1 MSKFLQ
7 ININNYVKLHLI
19 IIIIAGVLQIVLF
32 FKVWVMTND
41 VRKIREKMDADLEID
56 RIDKMRIALLRGDKQ
71 KAIELLTDKLATEL
85 VKKSSEDNI
94 SPEGIKIIKEKYAEE
109 FAKLGVDE
117 LPIRMS
123 TPKKK
128 LMVL

>member
-1 MSKFLQ
+1 MEILTA
-7 ININNYVKLHLI
+7 
-19 IIIIAGVLQIVLF
+19 IIAIVVGVLQIVLF

-56 RIDKMRIALLRGDKQ
+56 RIDKIRIALLKGDKQ
-71 KAIELLTDKLATEL
+71 QAIELLTDKLATEL

-94 SPEGIKIIKEKYAEE
+94 SPEYIQKLKENYAKE

-117 LPIRMS
+117 LPIKDVY
-123 TPKKK
+123 TQKEING
-128 LMVL
+128 LMRRF

>member
-1 MSKFLQ
+1 MSNF
-7 ININNYVKLHLI
+7 ILI

-109 FAKLGVDE
+109 FARLGVDE
-117 LPIRMS
+117 LPIKDVY
-123 TPKKK
+123 TQKEING
-128 LMVL
+128 LMRRF

>member
-1 MSKFLQ
+1 MSNF
-7 ININNYVKLHLI
+7 ILI
-19 IIIIAGVLQIVLF
+19 ITIITGVLQIVLF

-56 RIDKMRIALLRGDKQ
+56 RIDKIRIALLKGDKQ

-94 SPEGIKIIKEKYAEE
+94 SPEYIQKLKENYAKE

-117 LPIRMS
+117 LPIKDVY
-123 TPKKK
+123 TQKEING
-128 LMVL
+128 LMRRF

>member
-1 MSKFLQ
+1 MSNF
-7 ININNYVKLHLI
+7 ILI

-41 VRKIREKMDADLEID
+41 VRKIREKMDADFEID

-117 LPIRMS
+117 LPIKDVY
-123 TPKKK
+123 TQKEING
-128 LMVL
+128 LMRRF

>member
-1 MSKFLQ
+1 MSNF
-7 ININNYVKLHLI
+7 ILI
-19 IIIIAGVLQIVLF
+19 ITIITGVLQIVLF

-117 LPIRMS
+117 LPIKDVY
-123 TPKKK
+123 TQKEING
-128 LMVL
+128 LMRRF

>member
-1 MSKFLQ
+1 MSNF
-7 ININNYVKLHLI
+7 ILI
-19 IIIIAGVLQIVLF
+19 ITIITGVLQIVLF

-56 RIDKMRIALLRGDKQ
+56 RIDKIRIALLKGDKQ

-94 SPEGIKIIKEKYAEE
+94 SPEYIPVGGIKLE
-109 FAKLGVDE
+109 
-117 LPIRMS
+117 
-123 TPKKK
+123 
-128 LMVL
+128 

>member
-1 MSKFLQ
+1 MSNF
-7 ININNYVKLHLI
+7 ILI

-71 KAIELLTDKLATEL
+71 KAIEMLTDKLATEL

-117 LPIRMS
+117 LPIKDVY
-123 TPKKK
+123 TQKEING
-128 LMVL
+128 LMRRF

>member
-1 MSKFLQ
+1 MSNF
-7 ININNYVKLHLI
+7 ILI

-117 LPIRMS
+117 LPIKDVY
-123 TPKKK
+123 TQKEING
-128 LMVL
+128 LMRRF

>member
-1 MSKFLQ
+1 MSNF
-7 ININNYVKLHLI
+7 ILI

-56 RIDKMRIALLRGDKQ
+56 RIDKMQIALLRGDKQ

-117 LPIRMS
+117 LPIKDVY
-123 TPKKK
+123 TQKEING
-128 LMVL
+128 LMRRF

>member
-1 MSKFLQ
+1 MSNF
-7 ININNYVKLHLI
+7 ILI

-94 SPEGIKIIKEKYAEE
+94 SPEGIKIIKGKYAEE

-117 LPIRMS
+117 LPIKDVY
-123 TPKKK
+123 TQKEING
-128 LMVL
+128 LMRRF